1 MLPRSLRLTRRGF
14 EENRGLRRAHSP
26 HFFISYG
33 PAASDGG
40 SAVIVPK
47 KAVKGAVAR
56 HLLKRRVRAIMK
68 PYSAPERVIIVQAKS
83 GAAELS
89 FSQVQ
94 EELSPLLESVVQ

>member
-33 PAASDGG
+33 PAVDEGG

-56 HLLKRRVRAIMK
+56 HLLKRRIRALLR
-68 PYSAPERVIIVQAKS
+68 PYSTRDRVIIVQAKA
-83 GAAELS
+83 GAADISYE
-89 FSQVQ
+89 QMH